1 MCVTYNLLDTRPRY
15 TNTVRALPGASVL
28 HNTIAEPLAEGAE
41 PLATQAIVICLK
53 LKKLTQT
60 FAKL

>member
-28 HNTIAEPLAEGAE
+28 HNTIAEPLAEGA
-41 PLATQAIVICLK
+41 
-53 LKKLTQT
+53 
-60 FAKL
+60 